1 MPLRLDAGGAGFE
14 ARFAAFVGAKRQ
26 AADDV
31 DVAVAAIV
39 EDVRRRGDAAV
50 LDYTERFDGT
60 VLGADDMRVTAAD
73 IDRALAACEPATLAA
88 LHLAAE
94 RIRAFHERQ
103 RPADLDFT
111 DGEGVRLGWR
121 WTPIAAIG
129 LYVPGGTAAYPS
141 SVLMNALPAK
151 VAGCERLVMTVPAPR
166 GKLNPLVL
174 AAARIAGVSE
184 VYRIGGAQAIAA
196 LAYGTETIEPVD
208 KIVGPGNAY
217 VAAAK
222 RRVFGQVGIDMIAG
236 PSEVLIVADSA
247 NDPAWIAADL
257 LAQAE
262 HDTAAQSILIT
273 DDPGLA
279 DAVLHEVE
287 RQLARLS
294 RRHIAEAS
302 WRDHGPGRVQ
312 LRSRE
317 RHGDAVARH
326 GGTGLRAERPW

>member
-1 MPLRLDAGGAGFE
+1 MPGPPASRRGSPHLL
-14 ARFAAFVGAKRQ
+14 GAKRQ

-50 LDYTERFDGT
+50 LDYTERFDGA
-60 VLGADDMRVTAAD
+60 VLGAEDMRVTAAD

-111 DGEGVRLGWR
+111 DGDGVRLGWR

-174 AAARIAGVSE
+174 AAARIAGVERGLPDRRRAGHRGARLRYGDDRAGRQDRRPRQRLRRGGEAPGFRASRHRYDRRPVGSADRRRRRE
-184 VYRIGGAQAIAA
+184 RSRLDRRRPAGAGGARYGGAVDPDHRRPRLRRRRAPRGGAA
-196 LAYGTETIEPVD
+196 V
-208 KIVGPGNAY
+208 
-217 VAAAK
+217 
-222 RRVFGQVGIDMIAG
+222 GQV
-236 PSEVLIVADSA
+236 VASA
-247 NDPAWIAADL
+247 HRRG
-257 LAQAE
+257 E
-262 HDTAAQSILIT
+262 
-273 DDPGLA
+273 
-279 DAVLHEVE
+279 
-287 RQLARLS
+287 LARPRLHHP
-294 RRHIAEAS
+294 RRAI
-302 WRDHGPGRVQ
+302 WRSKRLG
-312 LRSRE
+312 
-317 RHGDAVARH
+317 
-326 GGTGLRAERPW
+326 